1 MVSKKK
7 LLLIVVITVLITAF
21 TTYTFGNFALVKA
34 GDKVLV
40 SENDFN
46 IMKSYAQKYNKF
58 EKLISYAKENFLYEA
73 DEEVMLEGALKGML
87 SALGDPYTEYM
98 TQKEFNSLLE
108 QTKGSYEGIG
118 VYITPS
124 DDNRIMVVS
133 PIEDT
138 PAEKAGLKTGDKIIK
153 VNGTEYTADK
163 MDDAIKIMKGM
174 PNTSVTLT
182 ILRVD
187 KDGKSQTFDVD
198 VMRETIKL
206 VTVKSSMLEDNIG
219 YIRITTFDEQT
230 AADFKAQYKAL
241 EKQGMK
247 GLVVDLR
254 YNPGGIIDAT
264 VEITDMLIGEGFV
277 TYTQTKAGERE
288 YYNSDKNKI
297 NIPYVLLVN
306 EGSASASEIMAGAV
320 KDTKSGTLIGT
331 KTFGKGIVQ
340 RIQRFGSDGSGVKM
354 TISEYF
360 TPSGVNIHGIGIEPD
375 IVLELNEGTEGYG
388 SEYFSTDN
396 QLQKAVEVIKEKLT
410 NQ

>member
-7 LLLIVVITVLITAF
+7 LLLIVVITILITAF
-21 TTYTFGNFALVKA
+21 TTYTFGNFAMVKV

-40 SENDFN
+40 SEGDFN
-46 IMKSYAQKYNKF
+46 VMKSYAQKYNKF
-58 EKLISYAKENFLYEA
+58 EKLINYAQENFLYEA
-73 DEEVMLEGALKGML
+73 DEETMLEGGLKGML
-87 SALGDPYTEYM
+87 NALGDPYTEYM

-153 VNGTEYTADK
+153 INGTEYTAEQ

-187 KDGKSQTFDVD
+187 KDGKTQTFDVD

-206 VTVKSSMLEDNIG
+206 VTVKSEMLEDNIG
-219 YIRITTFDEQT
+219 YIRITTFDEHT
-230 AADFKAQYKAL
+230 AADFKAQYNAL

-264 VEITDMLIGEGFV
+264 VEITDMLIGEGYV

-297 NIPYVLLVN
+297 EIPYVLLVN

-375 IVLELNEGTEGYG
+375 ITLELNESTEGYG
-388 SEYFSTDN
+388 SEYYSTDN
-396 QLQKAVEVIKEKLT
+396 QLQKGVEVIKEKLT
-410 NQ
+410 SQ

>member
-7 LLLIVVITVLITAF
+7 LILIVVITMLITAF
-21 TTYTFGNFALVKA
+21 TTYTFGNFALVQA
-34 GDKVLV
+34 GEKVLV
-40 SENDFN
+40 SEKDFN
-46 IMKSYAQKYNKF
+46 IMKDYAQKYNKF
-58 EKLISYAKENFLYEA
+58 EKLMSYAKENFLYEA
-73 DEEVMLEGALKGML
+73 DENVMLEGALKGML
-87 SALGDPYTEYM
+87 NALGDPYTEYM
-98 TQKEFNSLLE
+98 TQKD
-108 QTKGSYEGIG
+108 EGIG

-153 VNGTEYTADK
+153 INDVEYTADK
-163 MDDAIKIMKGM
+163 MDDAIKVMKGM
-174 PNTSVTLT
+174 PNTSVKLT
-182 ILRVD
+182 ILRTD
-187 KDGKSQTFDVD
+187 KDGKAQTFDVD

-206 VTVKSSMLEDNIG
+206 VTVKSAIVDNNIG

-230 AADFKAQYKAL
+230 AADFKTQYNNL
-241 EKQGMK
+241 QKQGIK
-247 GLVVDLR
+247 GLVIDLR
-254 YNPGGIIDAT
+254 YNPGGIINAT
-264 VEITDMLIGEGFV
+264 VEITDMLMGEGYV

-288 YYNSDKNKI
+288 YYDSDKNKI
-297 NIPYVLLVN
+297 DIPFVLLVN

-340 RIQRFGSDGSGVKM
+340 RIQRFGTDGSGVKM

-375 IVLELNEGTEGYG
+375 IKLELNENTKGYG
-388 SEYFSTDN
+388 SEFYANFNALHRQYS
-396 QLQKAVEVIKEKLT
+396 IFCIII
-410 NQ
+410 

>member
-7 LLLIVVITVLITAF
+7 LLLIVVITILITAF
-21 TTYTFGNFALVKA
+21 TTYTFGNFAMVKT
-34 GDKVLV
+34 GGKVLV
-40 SENDFN
+40 SESDFN

-58 EKLISYAKENFLYEA
+58 EKLISYAQENFLYEA
-73 DEEVMLEGALKGML
+73 NEEVMLEGALKGML
-87 SALGDPYTEYM
+87 NALGDPYTEYM

-153 VNGTEYTADK
+153 INGTEYSAEQ

-174 PNTSVTLT
+174 PNTNVTLT

-187 KDGKSQTFDVD
+187 KDGKPQTFDVD
-198 VMRETIKL
+198 VMREKIKL
-206 VTVKSSMLEDNIG
+206 VTVKSAMLEDNIG
-219 YIRITTFDEQT
+219 YIRITTFDELT

-247 GLVVDLR
+247 GLVIDLR

-264 VEITDMLIGEGFV
+264 VEITDMLMGEGYV

-297 NIPYVLLVN
+297 DIPFVLLVN

-340 RIQRFGSDGSGVKM
+340 RIQRFGTDGSGVKM

-375 IVLELNEGTEGYG
+375 ITLELNEGTKGYG
-388 SEYFSTDN
+388 SDYYSTDN
-396 QLQKAVEVIKEKLT
+396 QLQKAVEVIKGKLT
-410 NQ
+410 NN

>member
-198 VMRETIKL
+198 IMRETIKL

-396 QLQKAVEVIKEKLT
+396 QLQKAVEVIREKLT

>member
-7 LLLIVVITVLITAF
+7 LILIVAITILITAF
-21 TTYTFGNFALVKA
+21 TTYTFGNYALVHM
-34 GDKVLV
+34 GEKVLV
-40 SENDFN
+40 SESDFET
-46 IMKSYAQKYNKF
+46 MKTFAQKYSKF
-58 EKLISYAKENFLYEA
+58 EKLINYTHTNFLYEA
-73 DEEVMLEGALKGML
+73 DDDLMLEGALKGML

-98 TQKEFNSLLE
+98 TEKEFNSLLE

-153 VNGTEYTADK
+153 INGTEYTADQ

-174 PNTSVTLT
+174 PNTSVNLT
-182 ILRVD
+182 ILRTD
-187 KDGKSQTFDVD
+187 KDGNTQTFDID

-206 VTVKSSMLEDNIG
+206 VTVKSAVVDNNIG

-230 AADFKAQYKAL
+230 AKDFKAQYNAL
-241 EKQGMK
+241 QKQGIK
-247 GLVVDLR
+247 GLVIDLR

-264 VEITDMLIGEGFV
+264 VEISDMLIGEGYV

-297 NIPYVLLVN
+297 DIPYVLLVN

-340 RIQRFGSDGSGVKM
+340 RIQRFDSDGSGVKM

-375 IVLELNEGTEGYG
+375 IVLELDENTKGYG
-388 SEYFSTDN
+388 SEFYDTDN
-396 QLQKAVEVIKEKLT
+396 QLKKAVEVLRQQIK
-410 NQ
+410 N